1 MGVVKLVIQI
11 WPNASTTLKNKL
23 IKGFQKAKLS
33 EDAIESIADNCG
45 ISTAVQLLQS
55 TLPTTIKST
64 IHKLKT
70 MNCIIYI
77 LLYTIMYIGCPTNN
91 LDADKVILSL
101 DIMNCTELD
110 LSSIYIVIINRFMF
124 YF

>member
-11 WPNASTTLKNKL
+11 WPNASTALKNKL

-77 LLYTIMYIGCPTNN
+77 F
-91 LDADKVILSL
+91 
-101 DIMNCTELD
+101 
-110 LSSIYIVIINRFMF
+110 IYYNIYRVSN
-124 YF
+124 

>member
-1 MGVVKLVIQI
+1 MLASLYQESNEIKRNIIIDGLTVCDLSSEDVDTILEMGVVKLVIQI
-11 WPNASTTLKNKL
+11 WPNASTALKNKL

-77 LLYTIMYIGCPTNN
+77 F
-91 LDADKVILSL
+91 
-101 DIMNCTELD
+101 
-110 LSSIYIVIINRFMF
+110 IYYNIYRVSN
-124 YF
+124 

>member
-1 MGVVKLVIQI
+1 MGVIKLVVQI
-11 WPNASTTLKNKL
+11 WPNASTVLKNKL

-55 TLPTTIKST
+55 TLPTTVKST

-77 LLYTIMYIGCPTNN
+77 YNICRVSY
-91 LDADKVILSL
+91 
-101 DIMNCTELD
+101 
-110 LSSIYIVIINRFMF
+110 
-124 YF
+124 